1 MVSLASDRLHRPAS
15 PIPTYRI
22 ASVAA
27 GALAFLVLALYL
39 ALTWDAHL
47 TNFQV
52 RWMCDEDRPY
62 ILRRG
67 ENADSLA
74 IADEALRGD
83 PRVGQLYSEAFPSIV
98 AASTAEGRAARY
110 ALVEAWPKR
119 VRSYWGYSVVRSDL
133 SVVERPGNRVLA
145 NGGVFRRVALP
156 GAPFAQARARF
167 SPPPELCTPADRI
180 EFVKRVLR
188 PPG

>member
-1 MVSLASDRLHRPAS
+1 V
-15 PIPTYRI
+15 
-22 ASVAA
+22 
-27 GALAFLVLALYL
+27 LAFTVLAAYL

-52 RWMCDEDRPY
+52 RWMCDEDRAF

-67 ENADSLA
+67 KDAEALA
-74 IADEALRGD
+74 IPDELLRGD
-83 PRVGQLYSEAFPSIV
+83 ARVAQLYSEAFPSIV
-98 AASTAEGRAARY
+98 PSSTAEGLSARY

-119 VRSYWGYSVVRSDL
+119 LRSYWGWSVVKTDL
-133 SVVERPGNRVLA
+133 SVVERPGNRVL
-145 NGGVFRRVALP
+145 GTSGVFRRVALAD
-156 GAPFAQARARF
+156 APLADLRARF
-167 SPPPELCTPADRI
+167 SPAPELCTPADRV